1 MWIIILWIIVNVT
14 NRHSTVPGQPKLKIN
29 NFFQHFLLLLHLQ
42 PVSLRRMPDN
52 QASASAATPA
62 APAHS
67 RGQTGGLI
75 MPGAAQMAGAARPKS
90 AQVNHE

>member
-1 MWIIILWIIVNVT
+1 
-14 NRHSTVPGQPKLKIN
+14 
-29 NFFQHFLLLLHLQ
+29 
-42 PVSLRRMPDN
+42 MPDN

-90 AQVNHE
+90 AQVNHEWQKNCDLHGDGVYKEVYC